1 MHTVFAM
8 SVLPVPEGPAMRK
21 LATGR
26 FGFDKPLLESLIAF
40 ASALTASGCPTTLP
54 ARTFSILSN
63 FSFSEVMRR
72 VTGMFV
78 HFATIS
84 AICSGVTMSVPP
96 PAATSSVAFLSSS
109 LLIRASTSGM
119 AKNSTSEA
127 VARSYLKR
135 EDNSA

>member
-1 MHTVFAM
+1 MPTVFAM
-8 SVLPVPEGPAMRK
+8 RVLPVPEGPAMRK

-26 FGFDKPLLESLIAF
+26 FGFDRPLLESLMAF
-40 ASALTASGCPTTLP
+40 ATALTASGCPTTLP
-54 ARTFSILSN
+54 ARTFSNLSN
-63 FSFSEVMRR
+63 FSFSEVMSR

-96 PAATSSVAFLSSS
+96 PAAASSAAFLSSS

-119 AKNSTSEA
+119 AKYSTSEA
-127 VARSYLKR
+127 VARSYL
-135 EDNSA
+135 